1 MTKTTANNPNGY
13 VQWKLPG
20 RMAERSKAPD
30 TRRLLDR
37 DFWYKKFFL
46 QECGWVENP
55 LLSEQKYQNDASREM
70 QFFAMTKLV
79 LVDQLTILKIVSEK
93 NLYRELQKVRKD
105 TIN

>member
-1 MTKTTANNPNGY
+1 MTKTTANNPNGN

-55 LLSEQKYQNDASREM
+55 LLSEQKYQNDAFREM

-79 LVDQLTILKIVSEK
+79 LVDPLTILKIVSEK
-93 NLYRELQKVRKD
+93 NLYRELQKVRED
-105 TIN
+105 TIK